1 MIENPYQRPEL
12 GLQFGPS
19 LCGLCPKVIMSY
31 KRKAGKRFPA
41 LPAQGW
47 QGLLWEGY
55 RAQGADPRGEYRA
68 VG

>member
-1 MIENPYQRPEL
+1 
-12 GLQFGPS
+12 
-19 LCGLCPKVIMSY
+19 MSY

-68 VG
+68 TLRARHTDVTWNMDARAVR